1 MPRKAKEP
9 TFKDF
14 FNVLI
19 EVVGLIIGMTVR
31 GFCYGLGFWWAF
43 SQLIK

>member
-19 EVVGLIIGMTVR
+19 DVVGLIVGTVAR
-31 GFCYGLGFWWAF
+31 GFFLGLGFWWAF

>member
-14 FNVLI
+14 FNVLADVI
-19 EVVGLIIGMTVR
+19 GLIVGTVAK
-31 GFCYGLGFWWAF
+31 GFFLGLGFWWAF
-43 SQLIK
+43 SELIK